1 MPGVNQMN
9 HFFVDPADIRDDLV
23 IIRGQDVKH
32 ITRSLRLSS
41 GDKITVAEGLE
52 NKYLVEL
59 TSTTDQLV
67 EGQII
72 KKLEV
77 DAETDIEVTLLQGL
91 PKSKKMDL
99 IVRKCTELGIKR
111 VIPMETDHTVVKLKP
126 SKAKRRQKRW
136 QKIAK
141 SAAKQ
146 SKRTQIP
153 RVAEVIDYQQGLE
166 LVDDYDLAI
175 IPWVGEEEQGL
186 REVIGDHDSADIDN
200 ILVIIGPE
208 GGFSPA
214 EIESAGDKGVEP
226 VMLGP
231 RTLRTETA
239 GLAALTML
247 LYELGDLGG

>member
-1 MPGVNQMN
+1 MN
-9 HFFVDPADIRDDLV
+9 HFFVKPEDIRNDLV

-32 ITRSLRLSS
+32 ITRSLRLYS
-41 GDKITVAEGLE
+41 GDKITVSDGLE

-59 TSTTDQLV
+59 TSTNDKLV
-67 EGQII
+67 EGKII
-72 KKLEV
+72 EELAV
-77 DAETDIEVTLLQGL
+77 DTEPNLQVTLLQGL

-99 IVRKCTELGIKR
+99 IVRKCTELGINK
-111 VIPMETDHTVVKLKP
+111 VIPIETDHTVVKLKP

-146 SKRTQIP
+146 SKRTKIP
-153 RVAEVIDYQQGLE
+153 TVKEVIDYQQGLD
-166 LVDDYDLAI
+166 LVADYDLAL
-175 IPWVGEEEQGL
+175 IPWVWEKKQGL
-186 REVIGDHDSADIDN
+186 KKVIQNNSTEDIN
-200 ILVIIGPE
+200 NVLVIIGPE
-208 GGFSPA
+208 GGFSSTEVEA
-214 EIESAGDKGVEP
+214 AIEQGVEP

-239 GLAALTML
+239 GMAALTML